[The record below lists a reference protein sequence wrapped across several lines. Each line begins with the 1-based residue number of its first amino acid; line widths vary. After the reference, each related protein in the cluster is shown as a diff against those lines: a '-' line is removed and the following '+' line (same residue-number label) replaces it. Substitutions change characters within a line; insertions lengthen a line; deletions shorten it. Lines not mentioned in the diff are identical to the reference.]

1 MIERLAL
8 VLLLAA
14 AARAQEPAPAEED
27 PNVLLSL
34 ALRRLQTAE
43 HVLASVDVKHEPPEG
58 PAMGV
63 QGGAGGMIIMQ
74 TRIAGQEEPFEGR
87 VEAARAADGTLILLS
102 ETELPGFALYLG
114 GGRAV
119 ERTTFEEERFS
130 LDQLRAELVA
140 LLDPKAFAQ
149 RVFDGKLK
157 PVRDAATGD
166 ITFEGK
172 VDRDLVPAS
181 ESPMAFARG
190 RVLEARATVVVG
202 SDGRVKSAAVKLT
215 RSDPMREMMRG
226 QMRHIVI
233 GGGAPPG
240 ALPPADD
247 DKRHDIPGGST
258 TYTITFR
265 EGGPSPRA
273 LAFREEVERLL
284 RAPER
289 GDPLPPGPGRAEEHR

>member
-1 MIERLAL
+1 MTERLAL

-34 ALRRLQTAE
+34 AFRKIQTAE
-43 HVLASVDVKHEPPEG
+43 HVVASVDVKHEPPEQ
-58 PAMGV
+58 PAMGG

-74 TRIAGQEEPFEGR
+74 AKIAGQADPFEGR
-87 VEAARAADGTLILLS
+87 VEAARAADGSLILLS

-114 GGRAV
+114 EERTI

-130 LDQLRAELVA
+130 LDQLRAELAA

-149 RVFDGKLK
+149 RVFDGKLE

-172 VDRDLVPAS
+172 VDRDVVPAG
-181 ESPMAFARG
+181 ESPMAFAQG
-190 RVLEARATVVVG
+190 RVLEARATVVVTR
-202 SDGRVKSAAVKLT
+202 DGRLKSAAVKVT

-226 QMRHIVI
+226 EVRRIAI

-240 ALPPADD
+240 ALPPAGDD
-247 DKRHDIPGGST
+247 RKHDIPGGST

-265 EGGPSPRA
+265 ETPPSDRA
-273 LAFREEVERLL
+273 KAFREEVERLL
-284 RAPER
+284 AIASRA
-289 GDPLPPGPGRAEEHR
+289 GK